1 MIGTDG
7 ADIFLLR
14 RVTSIA
20 GETAD
25 RPAFVALVHGT
36 VEGLRSSPAVGTGVE
51 RVNYDS
57 ALNGRLVVNGLG
69 GDDFFAVDDNSAIT
83 TLDGGA
89 GADRFQIG
97 QIYGLQRQPAN
108 VAADDAFDTIA
119 TTRGYLSAGTSA
131 PLVAMGGT
139 GNDQFTVYSNQAE
152 LRLEGNDGNDEFVVR
167 AFALAETNADG
178 TILTDAAGV
187 AVPKTT
193 GGFSTAEELAVRGG
207 EGADQISYNI
217 NAPVSIDGGNGFDK
231 VVVLGTEFSDHIVI
245 TDKGVFG
252 AGVNVRYVTIEVLE
266 VDGLEGDDQFFV
278 QSTPFGVLTRV
289 IGGLGSDTINVGSD
303 VTADIFVREL
313 EGSSGAVN
321 HLVTSGDPVYNG
333 LPAPGID
340 YNVATPGLGAVI
352 ITETDGFTL
361 VREGGLVTAG
371 GTLLVDRYFVRL
383 ASAPTGTVY
392 VTVSAAC
399 SSQEEQG
406 PAPGT
411 CLLTRPAGSPVPAA
425 GDTILVATGGTE
437 PGFAAFYRTINLDGV
452 ATWVPN
458 RALVLVFDAGNWSVD
473 QSVWVTAVD
482 DLAAEGDRVV
492 TIGHS
497 VIATNP
503 ADAEFDGAA
512 VRNVE
517 VRVLDNDAPGLVV
530 TQVDAAGDPDNQ
542 TIVIEGTAITRLTDS
557 YTVALAKAP
566 AAGKV
571 VKVRV
576 TSVDGRLVV
585 TSADTRFLNGV
596 ITFTAALDDWDDPV
610 LLLVR
615 AVDDFVAQ
623 DPVTGV
629 LEHTVVVDAADLD
642 AGRRLP
648 LPEAVARRR
657 RLRRRQPE
665 RRRRRVR
672 RQHRPRPRRGHRR
685 LRHPPHPA
693 ADGPRDRGR
702 PHRRP
707 GRRRRPSTVSP
718 SRSPRSAPCGRPRCS
733 VVRSCSRRRRSPAA
747 SARSSGTSTARASLS
762 ASSSNSPASGRPT
775 GSPPSTSPGRR

>member
-1 MIGTDG
+1 
-7 ADIFLLR
+7 
-14 RVTSIA
+14 
-20 GETAD
+20 
-25 RPAFVALVHGT
+25 
-36 VEGLRSSPAVGTGVE
+36 
-51 RVNYDS
+51 
-57 ALNGRLVVNGLG
+57 
-69 GDDFFAVDDNSAIT
+69 
-83 TLDGGA
+83 
-89 GADRFQIG
+89 
-97 QIYGLQRQPAN
+97 
-108 VAADDAFDTIA
+108 
-119 TTRGYLSAGTSA
+119 
-131 PLVAMGGT
+131 MGGT

-152 LRLEGNDGNDEFVVR
+152 LRLEGDDGNDQFVVR

-193 GGFSTAEELAVRGG
+193 GGFSTAEAAGRPRRRGRRPV
-207 EGADQISYNI
+207 SYNI

-231 VVVLGTEFSDHIVI
+231 VVVLGTEFPDHIVI
-245 TDKGVFG
+245 TDKGDLRRRRQRPLRHHRG
-252 AGVNVRYVTIEVLE
+252 ARGRRARGRRPVLRPVDAVRGA
-266 VDGLEGDDQFFV
+266 D
-278 QSTPFGVLTRV
+278 RV

-303 VTADIFVREL
+303 VTADIVVREL

-352 ITETDGFTL
+352 ITESDGFTL

-383 ASAPTGTVY
+383 ASQPTGTVY

-411 CLLTRPAGSPVPAA
+411 CLSTRPAGSPVPAA
-425 GDTILVATGGTE
+425 GDTILVATGGAE

-530 TQVDAAGDPDNQ
+530 TQVDTDGDPDNQ
-542 TIVIEGTAITRLTDS
+542 TIVIEGTPITRLTDS

-566 AAGKV
+566 AAGTV

-629 LEHTVVVDAADLD
+629 LSAH
-642 AGRRLP
+642 
-648 LPEAVARRR
+648 
-657 RLRRRQPE
+657 
-665 RRRRRVR
+665 RRRRR
-672 RQHRPRPRRGHRR
+672 
-685 LRHPPHPA
+685 
-693 ADGPRDRGR
+693 
-702 PHRRP
+702 
-707 GRRRRPSTVSP
+707 
-718 SRSPRSAPCGRPRCS
+718 
-733 VVRSCSRRRRSPAA
+733 RRSHA
-747 SARSSGTSTARASLS
+747 
-762 ASSSNSPASGRPT
+762 
-775 GSPPSTSPGRR
+775 